1 MNLNTEQVTIFKYDD
16 WLSKTMGNR
25 KKLTCE
31 LGAEVD
37 GKKLSQTNAIN
48 LYLSRK
54 LNLLGSTAEHE
65 YEIISLISCQSDFS
79 SLLYSISL
87 IFGRWLPGGM

>member
-25 KKLTCE
+25 KKLSCE

-37 GKKLSQTNAIN
+37 GKKLVNGKRKYFN
-48 LYLSRK
+48 LIKYGSMVEWLRAFS
-54 LNLLGSTAEHE
+54 LGSKGPELPFTLEMRKEQA
-65 YEIISLISCQSDFS
+65 C
-79 SLLYSISL
+79 LLYTSPSP
-87 IFGRWLPGGM
+87 RDS